1 MYALNCILSG
11 QNKRK
16 WLDYQSCK
24 KVINSMYRPL
34 LSLPVSLQFGVKQ
47 YIKEKKHFSQFTS
60 ITQTNE
66 EEVGT
71 LFHCDKQ
78 LLKKLEALYGVLNH
92 KLSLQ
97 KQPDFLYGYRPS
109 SADVY
114 LFAHLAAIQDVPSTL
129 SHILSDYPFLQD
141 YYQRVMRMYF
151 TPMNPD
157 TPCSDNLFVQ
167 KRGLKIEL
175 SNQKDCFTTRKT
187 PCTRRIEW

>member
-1 MYALNCILSG
+1 M
-11 QNKRK
+11 
-16 WLDYQSCK
+16 
-24 KVINSMYRPL
+24 
-34 LSLPVSLQFGVKQ
+34 
-47 YIKEKKHFSQFTS
+47 
-60 ITQTNE
+60 
-66 EEVGT
+66 
-71 LFHCDKQ
+71 
-78 LLKKLEALYGVLNH
+78 LNH

-109 SADVY
+109 TADVY

-187 PCTRRIEW
+187 PCTHRMKCLRVDVIPEEEEEESEEKVFGRISSGCSP